1 MLGLPASTE
10 IHMLITRKRVYEHF
24 GADMSAERR
33 KRFEADI
40 ARMVLTNE
48 VSPVSINL
56 PAGEQVQNFFVLQ
69 VTLKGKEFDS
79 QNIALLARLFGQR
92 LVMMLEYEGR
102 QRLALWQG
110 RLYLTEWADAG
121 AWTLPLTGLNLDQAW
136 EHIVAQIA
144 GIDREPGRNLDEQ
157 LAQAAQLEKLQ
168 KEIARLEKQ
177 ARAERQPKK
186 KFELVQKIKAKQ
198 QEMEELSHG

>member
-10 IHMLITRKRVYEHF
+10 IHKLITRKRVYEHF
-24 GADMSAERR
+24 GADMNAERR

-56 PAGEQVQNFFVLQ
+56 PAGEQVQSFFVLQ
-69 VTLKGKEFDS
+69 VTLKEKEFDA
-79 QNIALLARLFGQR
+79 QNITLLARLFGQR

-102 QRLALWQG
+102 QRLALWQS

-157 LAQAAQLEKLQ
+157 LAQAAQREKLQ

-198 QEMEELSHG
+198 QEMEVTL

>member
-10 IHMLITRKRVYEHF
+10 IHKLITRKRVYEHF

-56 PAGEQVQNFFVLQ
+56 PAGEQVQSFFVLQ
-69 VTLKGKEFDS
+69 VTLKEKEFDA

-92 LVMMLEYEGR
+92 LMMMLEYEGR
-102 QRLALWQG
+102 QRLALWQS